1 MVESPFSLDIILF
14 NGSFDSSSS
23 FIILESSIG
32 LWCTNNNCIFV
43 YMFFFFLLQNFLL
56 PHISVSAYCI
66 KQILFFRDN
75 FAIKMSENFQLQLN
89 TLKMAPTVPIDQTVA
104 NSHNLIEKVFL
115 CYYYCLLSN

>member
-23 FIILESSIG
+23 FIILECSIG
-32 LWCTNNNCIFV
+32 LWCTNNNCMFV
-43 YMFFFFLLQNFLL
+43 YMLFFFCFKIFFFLMLVYPLIGLNKSF
-56 PHISVSAYCI
+56 
-66 KQILFFRDN
+66 FFRDN

-89 TLKMAPTVPIDQTVA
+89 TLKMAPTVLIDQTVA

>member
-32 LWCTNNNCIFV
+32 LWCTNNNCMFV
-43 YMFFFFLLQNFLL
+43 CMFFFFCFKIFFFLML
-56 PHISVSAYCI
+56 VYPLIGCN
-66 KQILFFRDN
+66 KFFFRDN

-89 TLKMAPTVPIDQTVA
+89 TLKMAPTVLIDQTVA